1 MFAAYYTTYYLHLQY
16 GTIFIT
22 ANWFVAAM
30 VPVLFISAPLRG
42 VRAWVRLAGCILASC
57 AAMELCGVALHAI
70 LGDANLQ
77 PFIGGVLLTA
87 AAAGLARSR
96 SRTARLAMGLGYV
109 GLYFLTLGITM
120 TVGVIR
126 VEEDFDLQRALVLLN
141 FLLMLVLTLLFRR
154 FSRLGDP
161 MPALLAPLAAAVA
174 AGCLLGLNGLLVFLP
189 LSPYTALAYSL
200 ILLLV
205 LVVLF
210 YNAFAL
216 PAWMRSSSQA
226 QAERFLRQASENTLA
241 VLRED
246 LEHYNRV
253 RHDMKNQY
261 LYMKTLLDEG
271 RYEELRAYWSDW
283 SDQLM
288 PPHMTLACENQTL
301 AIILNMESSKA
312 RRAGVELDA
321 QVLAPA
327 QLQIADPD
335 LCSLLV
341 NLIDNAVEYLA
352 ADETLPR
359 RTVDVEVH
367 MVQQS
372 LILSVRNP
380 LRPGDEQKALRLT
393 TGKAHPV
400 EHGFG
405 SRIVASLA
413 RKYGGAVYYEARDGY
428 FLVRV
433 ILVDAPAGKEQS

>member
-1 MFAAYYTTYYLHLQY
+1 MFADYFSTYYLHLQY
-16 GTIFIT
+16 GTIFVTVNCFMAI
-22 ANWFVAAM
+22 M
-30 VPVLFISAPLRG
+30 LPVLFSGPLNSL
-42 VRAWVRLAGCILASC
+42 RAWGGLAGRMLLSYAG
-57 AAMELCGVALHAI
+57 MELCGVLLYAFA
-70 LGDANLQ
+70 GDALILSFWG
-77 PFIGGVLLTA
+77 PLLLVA
-87 AAAGLARSR
+87 AAVAISRRFWLTRLTMGIGYLGLC
-96 SRTARLAMGLGYV
+96 Y
-109 GLYFLTLGITM
+109 LTLSITM
-120 TVGVIR
+120 TVGSLR
-126 VEEDFDLQRALVLLN
+126 VEEDFSLQRALVLLN
-141 FLLMLVLTLLFRR
+141 FLLIFLITLLFRR
-154 FSRLGDP
+154 FSRMGRPVAVLTVCV
-161 MPALLAPLAAAVA
+161 AFLTAVA
-174 AGCLLGLNGLLVFLP
+174 AVICLNGFTALLP
-189 LSPYTALAYSL
+189 LSLYSVLAYSL
-200 ILLLV
+200 VLLLA
-205 LVVLF
+205 LVVL
-210 YNAFAL
+210 YCSAFAL
-216 PAWMRSSSQA
+216 PAWLQSSSQA
-226 QAERFLRQASENTLA
+226 QAERFLRQASENTLT

-301 AIILNMESSKA
+301 AIILNMESAKA
-312 RRAGVELDA
+312 RRAGVKLDA

-352 ADETLPR
+352 ADDTLAR
-359 RTVDVEVH
+359 RTVEAEVRL
-367 MVQQS
+367 VQQS

-380 LRPGDEQKALRLT
+380 LRPGDEEKALRLT
-393 TGKAHPV
+393 TSKAHPQ

-413 RKYGGAVYYEARDGY
+413 RKYGGAVYYQAEDGY

>member
-1 MFAAYYTTYYLHLQY
+1 MA
-16 GTIFIT
+16 
-22 ANWFVAAM
+22 
-30 VPVLFISAPLRG
+30 
-42 VRAWVRLAGCILASC
+42 
-57 AAMELCGVALHAI
+57 
-70 LGDANLQ
+70 
-77 PFIGGVLLTA
+77 LTA
-87 AAAGLARSR
+87 QIMVLNAN
-96 SRTARLAMGLGYV
+96 Y
-109 GLYFLTLGITM
+109 
-120 TVGVIR
+120 
-126 VEEDFDLQRALVLLN
+126 AL
-141 FLLMLVLTLLFRR
+141 
-154 FSRLGDP
+154 FS
-161 MPALLAPLAAAVA
+161 
-174 AGCLLGLNGLLVFLP
+174 F
-189 LSPYTALAYSL
+189 SPFMALAFSL
-200 ILLLV
+200 ILLMLF
-205 LVVLF
+205 VVVYYL
-210 YNAFAL
+210 AFSL
-216 PAWMRSSSQA
+216 PVWIHSNSQA
-226 QAERFLRQASENTLA
+226 QAERFLRQASENTLT

-301 AIILNMESSKA
+301 AIILNMESAKA

-321 QVLAPA
+321 RVLAPA

-352 ADETLPR
+352 ADDAPAR
-359 RTVDVEVH
+359 RTVEVEVRL
-367 MVQQS
+367 VQQS

-380 LRPGDEQKALRLT
+380 LRPGDEEKALRLT
-393 TGKAHPV
+393 TGKARPQ

-413 RKYGGAVYYEARDGY
+413 RKYGGAVYYQAEDGY

-433 ILVDAPAGKEQS
+433 ILVDAPAGKEQP

>member
-1 MFAAYYTTYYLHLQY
+1 MLADYFSTYYLQLHY

-22 ANWFVAAM
+22 ANYFIAVM
-30 VPVLFISAPLRG
+30 LPVLFAGPLRRP
-42 VRAWVRLAGCILASC
+42 RAWAKLAGLILLSC
-57 AAMELCGVALHAI
+57 AGMELCGAVLHA
-70 LGDANLQ
+70 LRGDANLQ
-77 PFIGGVLLTA
+77 PFVGGVLLTA
-87 AAAGLARSR
+87 AAMAAARSR
-96 SRTARLAMGLGYV
+96 GRAARLAMGMGYIGMV
-109 GLYFLTLGITM
+109 FLTLGITM
-120 TVGVIR
+120 MVGNIR

-141 FLLMLVLTLLFRR
+141 LVLILLLTLLLRR
-154 FSRLGDP
+154 FSRFGDP
-161 MPALLAPLAAAVA
+161 ALMLLVPLGAASAMSCVF
-174 AGCLLGLNGLLVFLP
+174 GVNGLFEFLP
-189 LSPYTALAYSL
+189 LSRYTALAYSL
-200 ILLLV
+200 VLLLI
-205 LVVLF
+205 LVVL
-210 YNAFAL
+210 YYSAFAL
-216 PAWMRSSSQA
+216 PAWLQSSSQA
-226 QAERFLRQASENTLA
+226 QAERFLRQASENTLT

-301 AIILNMESSKA
+301 AIILNMESAKA

-352 ADETLPR
+352 ADDAPAR
-359 RTVDVEVH
+359 RTVEVEVRL
-367 MVQQS
+367 VQQS

-380 LRPGDEQKALRLT
+380 LRPGDEEKALRLT
-393 TGKAHPV
+393 TSKAHPQ

-413 RKYGGAVYYEARDGY
+413 RKYGGAVYYQAEDGY

-433 ILVDAPAGKEQS
+433 ILVDAPAGKEQP